1 MILLYFDDVLEFIFI
16 FFIWHFFFKKI
27 LSTNGTAFFVSLNG
41 KKKKPKQREKKMVPS
56 PQLCTRG
63 QEEVIDH
70 GISHKLKNFH
80 YHNTLAIST

>member
-1 MILLYFDDVLEFIFI
+1 MTCLNLFL
-16 FFIWHFFFKKI
+16 FFSFGIFFKKI

-41 KKKKPKQREKKMVPS
+41 KKKKPKQREKKMVPP

-70 GISHKLKNFH
+70 GISHKLKKNH